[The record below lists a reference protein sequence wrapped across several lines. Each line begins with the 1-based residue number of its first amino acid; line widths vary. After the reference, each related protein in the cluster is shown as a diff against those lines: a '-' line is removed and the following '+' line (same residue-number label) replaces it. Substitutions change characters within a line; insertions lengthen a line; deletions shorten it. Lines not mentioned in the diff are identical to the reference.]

1 MQLNFFLF
9 EKGSIV
15 CFFVTCINSL
25 ISIKSVR
32 HLKIYYCMKKIT
44 FLLIFSLLGFF
55 GVLNAAGN
63 ESVPEYIVNET
74 FTGATA
80 YPSGWADAT
89 TLIGANNAGVS
100 WTTPA
105 ADQLNVAGSGT
116 GTRGRTI
123 GFPTSGSESK
133 VYVDMNFFVTSSTIG
148 NRNALGIILHDNA
161 GSNILSLYA
170 CGNAGKWYYWN
181 NEKDSVTFT
190 GSSFT
195 RAGAD
200 NTITNTR
207 NSGSIIELGYAT
219 GVWFNLKAELD
230 FATKQVVTMT
240 LKNLSTE
247 AEISSNGKPF
257 LNSSAA
263 DLTKIS
269 VMNTRGS
276 SAGNGSNAN
285 LNISLDNFKVYKM
298 VEVAGFADVTINYL
312 DQNGDVAKVA
322 RVAAGQ
328 AIGVPYVSTTDDKLS
343 FTANGNYY
351 AYDAAN
357 TVADQVVV
365 AEGGSV
371 INLKFKKTAVTA
383 GTYSWTGNASANWNE
398 IDANFTTDNVNALG
412 YQNSNAI
419 AFGAAGTQKAVT
431 LTGAINTGDQDIVV
445 SADGYAFSGTG
456 SVAGTGSLIL
466 NLSGS
471 QTASVNVTNSLTGGV
486 VVNGGTAVLLKDA
499 AATKLTIADGATV
512 NLNTGATF
520 NKAIQA
526 AGTIS
531 LIPTANVVYS
541 SAITG
546 ATQVNYSLLAAGSV
560 NSGGTYSAM
569 PILDNTVPA
578 DAKVHVSNTLETPAM
593 FGTRISYAGVKV
605 ELGANV
611 DMVYAQNPNSDGST
625 TVAIGELSGA
635 ETSKLKGNRIG
646 RIVTYNVGASNTNA
660 VFAGK
665 LENFEAD
672 QWGNIGVLNV
682 TKVGTGKLTLS
693 GASTGYV
700 NGSVAVNAGELEVSG
715 TLGTA
720 TTPVTVGADGT
731 LSGTGT
737 VGGAATIN
745 GTLKGRLNF
754 AGALTLAGTTEL
766 TVAGFASGEYD
777 VITVAG
783 NLARGGNLN
792 VNITALPPAVGTKI
806 KMIDA
811 VSSTGTFAGITVPAG
826 YSFDESTGELT
837 RDFGSSLN
845 ETAGFRIYPTRVSN
859 EVIVEGQGIA
869 QISLYNISGQ
879 LVKTISAVN
888 ERNTISMNQLA
899 NGAYLLKVGF
909 ADGSVKVQNILLQK

>member
-1 MQLNFFLF
+1 MKKLTFFLIL
-9 EKGSIV
+9 SI
-15 CFFVTCINSL
+15 FGFV
-25 ISIKSVR
+25 
-32 HLKIYYCMKKIT
+32 
-44 FLLIFSLLGFF
+44 GA
-55 GVLNAAGN
+55 LNAAGN

-89 TLIGANNAGVS
+89 TLIGTNNAGVS
-100 WTTPA
+100 WSTPA

-133 VYVDMNFFVTSSTIG
+133 VYLDMNFFVTSSTIG

-190 GSSFT
+190 GNSFT

-207 NSGSIIELGYAT
+207 NIGSIIELGYAT

-269 VMNTRGS
+269 VMNTRAS
-276 SAGNGSNAN
+276 NAGNGSNAN

-312 DQNGDVAKVA
+312 DQNSDVAKVA

-328 AIGVPYVSTTDDKLS
+328 AIGVPYAATADDKLS
-343 FTANGNYY
+343 FTANGSYY

-371 INLKFKKTAVTA
+371 INLKFKKSAVTA
-383 GTYSWTGNASANWNE
+383 GTYSWTGSASANWNE
-398 IDANFTTDNVNALG
+398 LEDNFTTDNVNALG
-412 YQNSNAI
+412 YQNGNAI

-431 LTGAINTGDQDIVV
+431 LTGTVNTGDQDIVV
-445 SADGYAFSGTG
+445 SADGYSFVGAGT
-456 SVAGTGSLIL
+456 VAG
-466 NLSGS
+466 SGS
-471 QTASVNVTNSLTGGV
+471 FVVNLASGQTASVNITNNLTGGV
-486 VVNGGTAVLLKDA
+486 VVNGGTAVIQKDA
-499 AATKLTIADGATV
+499 AATKLTVADGAII
-512 NLNTGATF
+512 NLSTGTSY
-520 NKAIQA
+520 NKAIQGT
-526 AGTIS
+526 GTIG
-531 LIPTANVVYS
+531 LIPTSNVTYS

-546 ATQVNYSLLAAGSV
+546 AAQVNYSLVAAGSV
-560 NSGGTYSAM
+560 TSAGTFSAM
-569 PILDNTVPA
+569 PILNNSVPA
-578 DAKVHVSNTLETPAM
+578 GTKIQVNNTLETPAM
-593 FGTRISYAGVKV
+593 LGSTIGFSNVKL

-611 DMVYAQNPNSDGST
+611 DLVYAQNPASDGST
-625 TVAIGELSGA
+625 TVAIGELSGDA
-635 ETSKLKGNRIG
+635 TSKVKGTRIG
-646 RIVTYNVGASNTNA
+646 RTVTYNVGASNTDA

-665 LENFEAD
+665 FENFELD
-672 QWGNIGVLNV
+672 QWGNIGTLNV
-682 TKVGTGKLTLS
+682 TKAGTGKLTLS

-700 NGSVAVNAGELEVSG
+700 QGTVAVTAGELEVNG

-720 TTPVTVGADGT
+720 TTPVTVAADGT

-745 GTLKGRLNF
+745 GTLKGSLNF
-754 AGALTLAGTTEL
+754 AGALTLTGTTEL
-766 TVAGFASGEYD
+766 AVAGFESGQYNK
-777 VITVAG
+777 ITIAG
-783 NLARGGNLN
+783 NLTRGGNLN

-806 KMIDA
+806 KLIDA
-811 VSSTGTFAGITVPAG
+811 VSSTGAFAGISVPAG

-879 LVKTISAVN
+879 LVKTITAVN